1 MERVC
6 YLMLRASRVSSGPGE
21 SEVQGVVE
29 RLDTG
34 EKRAFASGRELMAFV
49 SAAVDSPSNFGATG
63 GTEPSGRPGRSDSL
77 DSLDPGAVGLRL
89 DSPSKERRTP

>member
-6 YLMLRASRVSSGPGE
+6 YLMLRASRASTGSGE
-21 SEVQGVVE
+21 AEVQGVVE

-34 EKRAFASGRELMAFV
+34 EKRAFACGRELMAFV

-63 GTEPSGRPGRSDSL
+63 GIEASDLPDSL
-77 DSLDPGAVGLRL
+77 DRLDPEAVGLRL